1 MEGSGI
7 YVEISDTGNT
17 FTYEPTKSL
26 GLDKF
31 ETVHKMQALGR
42 FLKPLDSYSV
52 QLFAFGINPVNNL
65 SVDIAQ
71 FPAPTAPTGFT
82 VSSHYADVM
91 DKFTYDTGNGS
102 EITRVKSRALTL
114 TIRYS
119 AFALALTTCMFA
131 TNWALTLASLCI
143 TFSTMKKGR
152 ITWSAFALHSTMALV
167 VPSIRRLYLCPLPFG
182 AFLGVV

>member
-1 MEGSGI
+1 MG
-7 YVEISDTGNT
+7 ISDTGNT
-17 FTYEPTKSL
+17 FAYEPIKSL

-31 ETVHKMQALGR
+31 ETVHKMQASGR

-65 SVDIAQ
+65 SVDIVQ
-71 FPAPTAPTGFT
+71 FSAPTAPNVFT
-82 VSSHYADVM
+82 VSSHYVDVM
-91 DKFTYDTGNGS
+91 DKFTYDTSNGS
-102 EITRVKSRALTL
+102 EVTQVKSRALTL

-119 AFALALTTCMFA
+119 VFALALTTCMFA
-131 TNWALTLASLCI
+131 ANWTLTLASLCI

-152 ITWSAFALHSTMALV
+152 MTWSAFALHSTMAFV
-167 VPSIRRLYLCPLPFG
+167 VPTIRKLYLCPLPFG